1 MEAIIAFIQT
11 KNFNL
16 KLGKKQITV
25 SIYLESNL
33 IHILTATITTTTTP
47 TTLTTTTTI

>member
-16 KLGKKQITV
+16 KLGEKQITV
-25 SIYLESNL
+25 SIYMDTNL
-33 IHILTATITTTTTP
+33 IAHLDSHNNNNNNTNI
-47 TTLTTTTTI
+47 